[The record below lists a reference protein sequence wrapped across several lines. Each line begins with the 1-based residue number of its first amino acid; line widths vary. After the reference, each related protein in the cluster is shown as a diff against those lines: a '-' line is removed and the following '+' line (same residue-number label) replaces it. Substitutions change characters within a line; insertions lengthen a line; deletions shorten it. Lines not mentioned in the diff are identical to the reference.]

1 MKRYEIITYL
11 DTKELTEEQ
20 ILDIAFKVK
29 QVLSEFGYSPELFL
43 EGTSLLTVDIKFI
56 ENI

>member
-1 MKRYEIITYL
+1 MKRYEITTYL

-20 ILDIAFKVK
+20 ILDIAFRVK